1 LDAENLANKKRKSSL
16 LNRESI
22 SKSDRR
28 QSKAFTMSHEDT
40 DFINNRIHNEQHQ
53 SLEASES
60 LPSPEKDPIENE
72 YEQQKS
78 KRSKTSHH
86 SNPVEIKKTPYAKK
100 TIQNVSQ
107 TPTYPQSTSQSIEQA
122 IEPLTNIIL
131 ETNIQPVVAKQN
143 SIFKNKQQTPKKS
156 ENPSDASSSSSSSSK
171 ELNSKLKNNQPESK
185 NEFLEDVLEEASKS
199 DPKSVSSKKP
209 PHPQSKTN
217 QLKDK
222 PPVVPGS
229 RPPRP
234 PTSNSASNKT
244 DSKKLDQ
251 EKDGL
256 TSKSSSTYQGL
267 DTHTSTINQDVDMAC
282 KNDSTSAIQQE
293 TPSKE
298 KKKKSLLGPARSTS
312 SINDNNSSTV
322 NKENNNSLLASERNS
337 ISSSSFSI
345 LEQPLSENSRRSRAV
360 VSYKEPSCNA

>member
-1 LDAENLANKKRKSSL
+1 
-16 LNRESI
+16 
-22 SKSDRR
+22 
-28 QSKAFTMSHEDT
+28 MSHEDT
-40 DFINNRIHNEQHQ
+40 DFIINRIHNEQQQ
-53 SLEASES
+53 SSEASES
-60 LPSPEKDPIENE
+60 HPSPEKDPIENE

-78 KRSKTSHH
+78 KRSKTSHN

-107 TPTYPQSTSQSIEQA
+107 TPARHQSTSQAIEQA
-122 IEPLTNIIL
+122 IEPLTNIIH
-131 ETNIQPVVAKQN
+131 ETNIQPVVAKPN

-156 ENPSDASSSSSSSSK
+156 EIPPDTSSSSK
-171 ELNSKLKNNQPESK
+171 DLNSKLKNNQPESK

-209 PHPQSKTN
+209 PHLQSKTN

-244 DSKKLDQ
+244 ESKKADQ
-251 EKDGL
+251 EKNGL
-256 TSKSSSTYQGL
+256 PSKSSSTDQ
-267 DTHTSTINQDVDMAC
+267 DTMSQDVDMAC
-282 KNDSTSAIQQE
+282 NNDSTSSIQKE

-298 KKKKSLLGPARSTS
+298 KKKKSLLRPARSTS

-345 LEQPLSENSRRSRAV
+345 LEQPLSENSRRSRTII
-360 VSYKEPSCNA
+360 SYKEPSMNA